1 MPLTTVQSQMIGGG
15 TGQGF
20 APGVP
25 IYENTSTVTS
35 NYTLTT
41 SSNAMS
47 AGPITINTGV
57 TVTVPTGS
65 RWVIV

>member
-1 MPLTTVQSQMIGGG
+1 MSLTKVQSAMIGGG

-25 IYENTSTVTS
+25 IYENTNTVS
-35 NYTLTT
+35 ANYTLTA
-41 SSNAMS
+41 SSNAVS
-47 AGPITINTGV
+47 AGPITVATGV
-57 TVTVPTGS
+57 TVTIPTGS